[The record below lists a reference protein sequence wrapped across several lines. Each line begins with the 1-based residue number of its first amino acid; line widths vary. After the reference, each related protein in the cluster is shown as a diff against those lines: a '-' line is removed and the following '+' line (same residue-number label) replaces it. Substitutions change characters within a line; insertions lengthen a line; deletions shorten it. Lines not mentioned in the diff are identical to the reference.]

1 MNPDRR
7 TELREGIQFPHD
19 YQIAP
24 YVLPN
29 TTPPAGSVIQGSSGA
44 RILIAEDD
52 PVSSQVLV
60 NCLQKWGYE
69 VVVARNGHEAMS
81 VMRAANAPALAVL
94 DWMMPGMDGIE
105 VCRRLREINKAV
117 YIIFLTSLGTKD
129 NILQALEAGT
139 DDYLLKPFDSFALQT
154 RVRVGLRVI
163 GLQTAL
169 ADRVKELEVAA
180 GELQDIRGRLQM
192 PL

>member
-1 MNPDRR
+1 MNPERPADLYA
-7 TELREGIQFPHD
+7 EIKFPHD

-24 YVLPN
+24 NILPDP
-29 TTPPAGSVIQGSSGA
+29 TPVADLVIQEPTGA

-52 PVSSQVLV
+52 PVSREVLV
-60 NCLQKWGYE
+60 NCLQRWGYE
-69 VVVARNGHEAMS
+69 VVIAHNGHEAMS
-81 VMRAANAPALAVL
+81 VMRSANAPALAVL

-117 YIIFLTSLGTKD
+117 YVIFLTSLGTKQ

-139 DDYLLKPFDSFALQT
+139 DDYLLKPFDTFTLQT
-154 RVRVGLRVI
+154 RIRVGLRVI

-169 ADRVKELEVAA
+169 ADRVKELETAA
-180 GELQDIRGRLQM
+180 AELQDMRSRLQL

>member
-1 MNPDRR
+1 
-7 TELREGIQFPHD
+7 
-19 YQIAP
+19 
-24 YVLPN
+24 
-29 TTPPAGSVIQGSSGA
+29 
-44 RILIAEDD
+44 
-52 PVSSQVLV
+52 
-60 NCLQKWGYE
+60 
-69 VVVARNGHEAMS
+69 
-81 VMRAANAPALAVL
+81 MRSANVPALAVL

-117 YIIFLTSLGTKD
+117 YIIFLTSLGTKE

-139 DDYLLKPFDSFALQT
+139 DDYVLKPFDSFALQT